1 MKMYAH
7 PLFQHL
13 ILQIS
18 SVFDLVWCLYTNIKI
33 IFVLNKKFI
42 WLIVTYVKVAHIFY
56 LKIDIKKSS
65 PGAAGK
71 IIWILR
77 HYLAENAISDMK
89 ISKKVAFYHDT
100 KKILKRVCVPP
111 RTKLG
116 IGSWF

>member
-1 MKMYAH
+1 MYAH
-7 PLFQHL
+7 PLFQRL

-56 LKIDIKKSS
+56 LKIEVKKSS

-71 IIWILR
+71 KFRISH
-77 HYLAENAISDMK
+77 HYLAENTISDMK
-89 ISKKVAFYHDT
+89 FSKKVVF
-100 KKILKRVCVPP
+100 
-111 RTKLG
+111 
-116 IGSWF
+116 